1 MKTMK
6 SHTEN
11 SEDYTGKIIELV
23 LDALGSPAISNK
35 IELWEAIP
43 ALSVLATMMARDAGM
58 PATDF
63 MSRVAQTIDH
73 VYRDDD
79 DETRH

>member
-11 SEDYTGKIIELV
+11 SDDSTGKIIELV
-23 LDALGSPAISNK
+23 LDALDSPALDGE
-35 IELWEAIP
+35 ELGDAIP
-43 ALSVLATMMARDAGM
+43 ALAVIATIMARDVGM

-73 VYRDDD
+73 VYGGDD
-79 DETRH
+79 DEPRH

>member
-1 MKTMK
+1 MK

-11 SEDYTGKIIELV
+11 SEDSTGKIIELV
-23 LDALGSPAISNK
+23 LDALDSPAIRK
-35 IELWEAIP
+35 EIELWEAIP

-73 VYRDDD
+73 VYGEDD
-79 DETRH
+79 DEPIH